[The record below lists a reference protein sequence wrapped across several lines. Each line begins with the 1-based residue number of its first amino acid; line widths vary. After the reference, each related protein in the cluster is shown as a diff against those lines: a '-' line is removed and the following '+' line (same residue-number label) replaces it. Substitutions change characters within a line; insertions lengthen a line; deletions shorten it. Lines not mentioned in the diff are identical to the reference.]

1 MTDGDRYEDGA
12 LAAKARA
19 GDEQAFAELFS
30 RYKGVVRSVSNGF
43 FLAGGDRED
52 LFAEGMLGLY
62 TAIKDFDS
70 SKSNS
75 FSAFAYLCVLR
86 RVISAV
92 KQSGSGKNKALYN
105 YIPLNDAVAEAVAD
119 TESDPLERAIL
130 KEQQQSLENKIN
142 TRLSAF
148 EKKAA
153 SLFMQGYAYEDIAAR
168 CGKTVKAV
176 DGALQR
182 ARRKLQEK

>member
-1 MTDGDRYEDGA
+1 MSADQFAEDEA
-12 LAAKARA
+12 LAKRARE
-19 GDEQAFAELFS
+19 GDEEAFVKLFS
-30 RYKGVVRSVSNGF
+30 KYKGVVRSVSNGY
-43 FLAGGDRED
+43 FLVGGDRED

-62 TAIKDFDS
+62 TAIKDFDAN
-70 SKSNS
+70 KSNS
-75 FSAFAYLCVLR
+75 FAAFAYLCVLR

-92 KQSGSGKNKALYN
+92 KQSANNKNKAMHN

-119 TESDPLERAIL
+119 TESDPLEIAIL
-130 KEQQQSLENKIN
+130 KEEQTSLENKIN
-142 TRLSAF
+142 ARLSGF

-153 SLFMQGYAYEDIAAR
+153 DLFMIGYTYEDIAKQ

-182 ARRKLQEK
+182 ARKKLQEI

>member
-105 YIPLNDAVAEAVAD
+105 YL
-119 TESDPLERAIL
+119 
-130 KEQQQSLENKIN
+130 SLIHISEP
-142 TRLSAF
+142 TRP
-148 EKKAA
+148 
-153 SLFMQGYAYEDIAAR
+153 
-168 CGKTVKAV
+168 
-176 DGALQR
+176 
-182 ARRKLQEK
+182 

>member
-1 MTDGDRYEDGA
+1 MR
-12 LAAKARA
+12 
-19 GDEQAFAELFS
+19 
-30 RYKGVVRSVSNGF
+30 
-43 FLAGGDRED
+43 
-52 LFAEGMLGLY
+52 GLY

-119 TESDPLERAIL
+119 TESDPLERNL
-130 KEQQQSLENKIN
+130 KGTAAVSRKQNQYE
-142 TRLSAF
+142 TFRL
-148 EKKAA
+148 
-153 SLFMQGYAYEDIAAR
+153 
-168 CGKTVKAV
+168 
-176 DGALQR
+176 
-182 ARRKLQEK
+182 

>member
-1 MTDGDRYEDGA
+1 
-12 LAAKARA
+12 
-19 GDEQAFAELFS
+19 
-30 RYKGVVRSVSNGF
+30 
-43 FLAGGDRED
+43 
-52 LFAEGMLGLY
+52 MLGLY
-62 TAIKDFDS
+62 TAIKDFDL

-153 SLFMQGYAYEDIAAR
+153 NLFMQGYAYEDIAAR

>member
-1 MTDGDRYEDGA
+1 
-12 LAAKARA
+12 
-19 GDEQAFAELFS
+19 
-30 RYKGVVRSVSNGF
+30 
-43 FLAGGDRED
+43 
-52 LFAEGMLGLY
+52 MLGLY

-148 EKKAA
+148 EKKRRTC
-153 SLFMQGYAYEDIAAR
+153 L
-168 CGKTVKAV
+168 C
-176 DGALQR
+176 R
-182 ARRKLQEK
+182 ATLTRI